1 MQNIFCDRGA
11 NAQWSAQWSL
21 MIQNHAISKYPAGFG
36 PEIAHCAFTLSK
48 MMSLNTPFPLSKI
61 LQKLMTF
68 FPKKRQKKI
77 QDFFQKNFIFGKIST
92 LGTQNDNQYHYG
104 QCENTVGHLLA
115 KTSRIENC

>member
-11 NAQWSAQWSL
+11 NAQWSL

-36 PEIAHCAFTLSK
+36 PEIAHYVFTLSK

-68 FPKKRQKKI
+68 FPKKRQNFQKKI
-77 QDFFQKNFIFGKIST
+77 QDFCS
-92 LGTQNDNQYHYG
+92 
-104 QCENTVGHLLA
+104 
-115 KTSRIENC
+115 